1 MFRLSNWHPLAYYIG
16 SITTCIADTV
26 AVCAF
31 DEFLD
36 LSGSTEPSA
45 AHKLSASDEPR
56 VYRTFCS
63 QVDSRGNGATAKKLR
78 KKHYTVG
85 DKKPG

>member
-1 MFRLSNWHPLAYYIG
+1 
-16 SITTCIADTV
+16 V

-31 DEFLD
+31 DKFLD

-78 KKHYTVG
+78 KNIIPLEIRNLGEFSLPASTSFNENFDLHLG
-85 DKKPG
+85 LMPRR